1 MIKEDILNTIKANNQ
16 FDGTYYELYLEK
28 PFFMNA
34 EEEVI
39 RVMADNENDG
49 DIIVHVM
56 NQSDESRFVPFDM
69 LDDERQINVYSE
81 VCKSWVRKENLDGF
95 FDRLKGLLDDGD
107 KLYVKYDVDEN
118 GEDDYDNMVYSIYN
132 SCNNVIGEYYTKYG
146 VYKRY

>member
-1 MIKEDILNTIKANNQ
+1 MIKEDILNAIKANNQ
-16 FDGTYYELYLEK
+16 FDGTYYDLYLEK

-56 NQSDESRFVPFDM
+56 NQSDESRFIPFDM
-69 LDDERQINVYSE
+69 LDNERQMNVYSE
-81 VCKSWVRKENLDGF
+81 VCKSYVRKTNLDDF
-95 FDRLKGLLDDGD
+95 FDTLKGFLDDGD

-132 SCNNVIGEYYTKYG
+132 SCDNVIGEYYTKYG

>member
-1 MIKEDILNTIKANNQ
+1 MIKEDILNAIKANNQ

-81 VCKSWVRKENLDGF
+81 VCKSWVRKTNLDDF
-95 FDRLKGLLDDGD
+95 FDTLKGLLDDGD

-132 SCNNVIGEYYTKYG
+132 SCDNVIGEYYTKYG
-146 VYKRY
+146 IYKRY

>member
-1 MIKEDILNTIKANNQ
+1 MIKEDILNAIKANNQ

-69 LDDERQINVYSE
+69 LDNERQINIYSE
-81 VCKSWVRKENLDGF
+81 VCKSYVRKTNLDDF

-132 SCNNVIGEYYTKYG
+132 SCDNVIGEYYTKYG

>member
-1 MIKEDILNTIKANNQ
+1 MIKKDILNAIKGNNQ

-39 RVMADNENDG
+39 RVMADNENEG

-69 LDDERQINVYSE
+69 LDNERQINLYLE
-81 VCKSWVRKENLDGF
+81 VCKAWVRKENLDGF

-118 GEDDYDNMVYSIYN
+118 GEDDYDNMVYSVYN
-132 SCNNVIGEYYTKYG
+132 SCDDVIGEYYTKYG
-146 VYKRY
+146 IYKRY

>member
-1 MIKEDILNTIKANNQ
+1 MIKEDILNAIKANNQ

-69 LDDERQINVYSE
+69 LDNERQINVYAE
-81 VCKSWVRKENLDGF
+81 VCKSCD
-95 FDRLKGLLDDGD
+95 
-107 KLYVKYDVDEN
+107 
-118 GEDDYDNMVYSIYN
+118 
-132 SCNNVIGEYYTKYG
+132 NVIGEYYTKYG

>member
-1 MIKEDILNTIKANNQ
+1 MIKEDILNAIKANNQ

-69 LDDERQINVYSE
+69 LDNERQINVYAE
-81 VCKSWVRKENLDGF
+81 VCKSYVRKTNLDDF

-132 SCNNVIGEYYTKYG
+132 SCDNVIGEYYTKYG

>member
-1 MIKEDILNTIKANNQ
+1 MIKEDILNAIKANNQ

-69 LDDERQINVYSE
+69 LDNERQINVYSE
-81 VCKSWVRKENLDGF
+81 VCKSYVRKTNLDGF

-132 SCNNVIGEYYTKYG
+132 SCDDVIGEYYTKYG
-146 VYKRY
+146 IYKRY